1 MINFEMNGKIVLVT
15 GGTQGLGKGIAKK
28 FLESGATVIIVGRN
42 DEKGVKAQDELKA
55 HGQIEYVKA
64 DISVEEQVKALI
76 SHIVNKYGRLD
87 CAINNAA
94 GFNPVTPL
102 HETSLTDVQR
112 VINVDLMGTFI
123 CMKYEIEQMLKQ
135 PEKGCIVNTSSIVGE
150 KPLIGLMPYNAAK
163 AGVNAMTKTAALDYA
178 AEGIRINA
186 VCPGIIETEA
196 LAETR
201 VNDPAAYARY
211 ASSTPMNIISSPSD
225 IAGAVIWLCSE
236 AAGVVTGALV
246 NVDGGA
252 ILK

>member
-123 CMKYEIEQMLKQ
+123 CMKY
-135 PEKGCIVNTSSIVGE
+135 
-150 KPLIGLMPYNAAK
+150 
-163 AGVNAMTKTAALDYA
+163 
-178 AEGIRINA
+178 
-186 VCPGIIETEA
+186 
-196 LAETR
+196 
-201 VNDPAAYARY
+201 
-211 ASSTPMNIISSPSD
+211 
-225 IAGAVIWLCSE
+225 
-236 AAGVVTGALV
+236 
-246 NVDGGA
+246 
-252 ILK
+252 